1 LNTPTFFNAL
11 KWSVAAEIASKAI
24 QPLVFVILSRI
35 LIPED
40 YGIVAAAIMVISFT
54 QIFWE
59 AGMNKAIIQ
68 RQHNIEEA
76 ASVAFWINLLMG
88 ILVAFLLFFFS
99 KVIGNKLFHDSRVSN
114 VLRVMTIQII
124 LGAIASIHTALLE
137 KGMKFNR
144 LFWIRIV
151 TVALPGVFSIPLAIY
166 GFSYWALIIGTLV
179 GQAAQVIVLWKLSRW
194 RPKFY
199 FNNEIA
205 KQLMKFGSW
214 VALSGLLSWFYL
226 WIDSLF
232 IGTYLGT
239 FQLGLYRTGNQFVS
253 MIFGLLFAP
262 ILPVLYSHFSGIQ
275 FNIEKLGIVLFKVV
289 RIITFIS
296 IPLAFLLYSLSDQIA
311 IVVFG
316 EKWNGVDFVIGMMAL
331 MHGYS
336 WVVGANGEV
345 YRAIGKP
352 SFETFATS
360 FTLLLYLTGYII
372 SIRYG
377 FETFVLTRYFLAM
390 IAMFIH
396 IYFGW
401 KAVRLSLV
409 SLMKIILVATVIG
422 FAILFLEQIIGIFIN
437 NNFLHIICVSL
448 SSVLTISLVLFFLEK
463 NGLLKDL
470 IGLWR
475 KRSMV

>member
-1 LNTPTFFNAL
+1 
-11 KWSVAAEIASKAI
+11 
-24 QPLVFVILSRI
+24 
-35 LIPED
+35 
-40 YGIVAAAIMVISFT
+40 
-54 QIFWE
+54 
-59 AGMNKAIIQ
+59 
-68 RQHNIEEA
+68 
-76 ASVAFWINLLMG
+76 
-88 ILVAFLLFFFS
+88 
-99 KVIGNKLFHDSRVSN
+99 
-114 VLRVMTIQII
+114 
-124 LGAIASIHTALLE
+124 
-137 KGMKFNR
+137 
-144 LFWIRIV
+144 
-151 TVALPGVFSIPLAIY
+151 
-166 GFSYWALIIGTLV
+166 
-179 GQAAQVIVLWKLSRW
+179 
-194 RPKFY
+194 
-199 FNNEIA
+199 
-205 KQLMKFGSW
+205 
-214 VALSGLLSWFYL
+214 
-226 WIDSLF
+226 
-232 IGTYLGT
+232 
-239 FQLGLYRTGNQFVS
+239 
-253 MIFGLLFAP
+253 
-262 ILPVLYSHFSGIQ
+262 
-275 FNIEKLGIVLFKVV
+275 
-289 RIITFIS
+289 
-296 IPLAFLLYSLSDQIA
+296 
-311 IVVFG
+311 
-316 EKWNGVDFVIGMMAL
+316 

-475 KRSMV
+475 KRSMA

>member
-1 LNTPTFFNAL
+1 LNTSTFFNAL

-76 ASVAFWINLLMG
+76 ANVAFWINLLMG

-99 KVIGNKLFHDSRVSN
+99 ETIGSKVFHDLKVSN

-144 LFWIRIV
+144 LFWIRII

-166 GFSYWALIIGTLV
+166 GFSYWALIIGTLI
-179 GQAAQVIVLWKLSRW
+179 GQAAQVIVLWKLSTW

-199 FNNEIA
+199 FNNTIA
-205 KQLMKFGSW
+205 KELMKFGSW
-214 VALSGLLSWFYL
+214 VSLSGLLSWFYL

-275 FNIEKLGIVLFKVV
+275 FNIEKLGMVLFKVV

-311 IVVFG
+311 VVVFG
-316 EKWNGVDFVIGMMAL
+316 AKWEGVGFVIGMMAL

-377 FETFVLTRYFLAM
+377 FKTFVLTRYFLAM
-390 IAMFIH
+390 IAMLIH

-409 SLMKIILVATVIG
+409 SLMKIVLVATFIG
-422 FAILFLEQIIGIFIN
+422 FVVLFLEQIIGTFIN
-437 NNFLHIICVSL
+437 DNFFQITCVSL
-448 SSVLTISLVLFFLEK
+448 SSVLTVVLVLFFLEK

-475 KRSMV
+475 KRGMS